1 MKTFETN
8 ITNIYGVQGKV
19 WLDDLPKIVHKL
31 AKEYGLSSLNPV
43 KNLSYHYVLAGFQG
57 YQPII
62 LKLGLDIDDLKRES
76 TALKVFSKFGGV
88 KVLGESTGLLL
99 VEQAISNISLKSYFP
114 VKDYEAI
121 KIACNVM
128 KRLHYAPLPS
138 EGFPY
143 VTDWLA
149 VLDKEWDVP
158 NYYLEKARQLR
169 DKLLGTSSMLVLLHG
184 DLHHD
189 NILQSGDNWVVI
201 DPKGVIGE
209 KAYEVAAFIRNPLHE
224 LLALEDVESIIA
236 NRIIKFATLLDLDT
250 ERISDWCFVQSVLSW
265 VWALEDDSDVRM
277 LAKLTKIFDIIN

>member
-1 MKTFETN
+1 
-8 ITNIYGVQGKV
+8 
-19 WLDDLPKIVHKL
+19 
-31 AKEYGLSSLNPV
+31 
-43 KNLSYHYVLAGFQG
+43 
-57 YQPII
+57 
-62 LKLGLDIDDLKRES
+62 
-76 TALKVFSKFGGV
+76 
-88 KVLGESTGLLL
+88 
-99 VEQAISNISLKSYFP
+99 
-114 VKDYEAI
+114 
-121 KIACNVM
+121 M

-158 NYYLEKARQLR
+158 TYYLEKARQLR

-209 KAYEVAAFIRNPLHE
+209 KAYEVAAFIRNPLPE
-224 LLALEDVESIIA
+224 LLALEDVKSIIA
-236 NRIIKFATLLDLDT
+236 NRIIKFTTLLDLDT

-265 VWALEDDSDVRM
+265 VWALEDGSDVRM
-277 LAKLTKIFDIIN
+277 LANLTKIFDIVN